1 MLSEYWINEI
11 FKKIDPHPE
20 YKKIEID
27 ATFAENPRLNIKI
40 KKIDDSSSINPIVYL
55 SSAQVNILSLSIFL
69 AKALQNK
76 ETLINTIFMDDP
88 IQYLDSINI
97 VSFIDLLRAI
107 TTDPAIDRQVVIST
121 HDENFFNL
129 LKKKLDPKFHN
140 SKFIEFETY
149 GKLKAESS

>member
-1 MLSEYWINEI
+1 
-11 FKKIDPHPE
+11 
-20 YKKIEID
+20 
-27 ATFAENPRLNIKI
+27 
-40 KKIDDSSSINPIVYL
+40 
-55 SSAQVNILSLSIFL
+55 
-69 AKALQNK
+69 
-76 ETLINTIFMDDP
+76 MDDP